1 MITKSVPA
9 RAHTRTFAVG
19 VDYIT
24 EHTHQ
29 RAVVAA
35 GVTFEG
41 GVTYASAPEKAA
53 WVHLRGV
60 TSVETAAIEMEAVAV
75 LSARCRDP
83 VYHLIIAYA
92 KHERPTREQ
101 VVSDAER
108 LLKAIGMD
116 HHQYVLAAHKDT
128 DDFHAH
134 VIANRVGPD
143 GRANDLWRERIVRER
158 VGAEIAAERGWDIV
172 AGRHNRDI
180 VQRIERLHD
189 LPAEPE
195 RRLSDGAY
203 RRLHERGEPPWQDV
217 ARPYILDAVDR
228 ARDWHDLRQHL
239 GAHGVVLKLVRRGER
254 VQGLAFA
261 EGFDHTA
268 PGCAASR
275 IDARCAISALER
287 RFGPFTPSHE
297 SAPSAARGAPWNN
310 TVRPTILAAVDAA
323 NSWEDLRKRLDQHGV
338 VIKLVQR
345 GGRVQGLAFAQ
356 GRHPDAPGC
365 GASRIDPRC
374 KKAALEQRFGPF
386 PLDKQQ
392 RKEQSRE
399 AAVNREAR
407 QRNQTPRDRAEHEG
421 GSDPRWALRE
431 ASRIADHARM
441 RSAYAAYRDRFFA
454 ERNRTLDARRNAAWE
469 RERAQRQLEA
479 RRRRD
484 ARQLLRAVA
493 RLGARGFMAR
503 QVAYW
508 SVDAVIARRRAQEH
522 DVARVRWET
531 TKIVLASE
539 RRVSRQEKIMD
550 YRSFVTEKARIG
562 DPAALRV
569 LDMLSAPGRNQERTA
584 PIREP
589 RRMSFNEVRARIEVI
604 RAKEE
609 VRYERSRA
617 ERAGLQRVAQPAA
630 LDDVLAVERKRIQE
644 QIANATEFSD
654 VERARLAQLAQE
666 KRSWNPLVRAVA
678 TRAQAE
684 LRDARRSRYNVAVA
698 KAMSDFDERG
708 APKISDRIAADERR
722 YQQYVSASFEL
733 EAQMRNARIALR
745 NTIPLVE
752 RKMNVLE
759 RCDASTVIAGDPV
772 VTLSFLASA
781 VDRQYRALPEM
792 ARRDAEHG
800 IRSEQRRRER
810 SRESMSIGGL

>member
-9 RAHTRTFAVG
+9 RARTRTFAVG

-29 RAVVAA
+29 RAVAA
-35 GVTFEG
+35 VGATFEG

-92 KHERPTREQ
+92 RHERPTREQ
-101 VVSDAER
+101 VVTDAER

-116 HHQYVLAAHKDT
+116 DHQYVLAAHKDT

-143 GRANDLWRERIVRER
+143 GRTNDLWRERIVRER

-172 AGRHNRDI
+172 SGRHNRDI

-189 LPAEPE
+189 LPTEPE

-203 RRLHERGEPPWQDV
+203 RRLRERGEPPWQDV
-217 ARPYILDAVDR
+217 ARPYILDAVER
-228 ARDWHDLRQHL
+228 ARDWDDLRQRL
-239 GAHGVVLKLVRRGER
+239 GAQGVVLKLVRRGER

-261 EGFDHTA
+261 ESLDRTA

-297 SAPSAARGAPWNN
+297 PAPNIARGAPWNN
-310 TVRPTILAAVDAA
+310 TFRPTILAAVDAA
-323 NSWEDLRKRLDQHGV
+323 NSWEDLRKRLDQHGI

-345 GGRVQGLAFAQ
+345 GGRVQGLAFAE

-365 GASRIDPRC
+365 GASRIDSRC
-374 KKAALEQRFGPF
+374 KKAVLEQRFGPF
-386 PLDKQQ
+386 PLDEQQ
-392 RKEQSRE
+392 RQEHSRE
-399 AAVNREAR
+399 EAVNGEAR
-407 QRNQTPRDRAEHEG
+407 HRNQTLRDRAEHE

-454 ERNRTLDARRNAAWE
+454 ERNRALEARRNAAWE

-479 RRRRD
+479 RRRRE

-493 RLGARGFMAR
+493 RLGTRGFMAR

-508 SVDAVIARRRAQEH
+508 SIDSVIARRRAQEH

-550 YRSFVTEKARIG
+550 YRSFVTEKARVG
-562 DPAALRV
+562 DPVALRM
-569 LDMLSAPGRNQERTA
+569 LDMLSVPGRNPERTA
-584 PIREP
+584 PIAEP
-589 RRMSFNEVRARIEVI
+589 RRVSLNEARARIEVI
-604 RAKEE
+604 RAEEE

-630 LDDVLAVERKRIQE
+630 LDDLLAVERKRIQE
-644 QIANATEFSD
+644 QIAHATEFTD
-654 VERARLAQLAQE
+654 AERARLAQLAQE
-666 KRSWNPLVRAVA
+666 KHSWNPLARAAA

-684 LRDARRSRYNVAVA
+684 LRDARRSRYDSEAAKKMQEFEERAVPQIAKGVAA
-698 KAMSDFDERG
+698 E
-708 APKISDRIAADERR
+708 ERR
-722 YQQYVSASFEL
+722 YNQFAATSLDL
-733 EAQMRNARIALR
+733 EGQMRDARTALR
-745 NTIPLVE
+745 DRIPQVE
-752 RKMNVLE
+752 RRMQVLE
-759 RCDASTVIAGDPV
+759 RAGVSQLEDCNINASLKQ
-772 VTLSFLASA
+772 LSAA
-781 VDRQYRALPEM
+781 IDRQYQVLPE
-792 ARRDAEHG
+792 AVRRDVEYG
-800 IRSEQRRRER
+800 IRRELRDRAR
-810 SRESMSIGGL
+810 SRESISMGGR